1 MSLRVYPSSVAP
13 FVLILPRIHA
23 VYCALNSFVK
33 AGLPILI
40 VIMMKSVNSGKWS
53 RPKSGFQV
61 IITIALLEL
70 FNSSLVLNFPCHNP
84 FFLLSFLLSSPPFDF
99 LSLSAFLFI
108 LFPITWWKSRCPHVL
123 SSCMRMITSIYPC
136 SLSSFRPISPVYW
149 LFPIYFPT
157 VTGTYIPEGDP
168 EVRIP
173 SRSI

>member
-23 VYCALNSFVK
+23 VYRALNSFVK

-61 IITIALLEL
+61 IITITLLVL
-70 FNSSLVLNFPCHNP
+70 FNCSLVLNFPCHNP
-84 FFLLSFLLSSPPFDF
+84 FFLAVIFFSVRFDF

-136 SLSSFRPISPVYW
+136 SLSSFRPISPVY
-149 LFPIYFPT
+149 
-157 VTGTYIPEGDP
+157 
-168 EVRIP
+168 
-173 SRSI
+173 